1 LRVSVE
7 ESAFATNDRIAAE
20 TRRRLAERRV
30 LAVNLLS
37 APGSGK
43 TSLLEATIDRLRN
56 AVRIGVIEGDVAT
69 TRDAD
74 RVAAHGVPAVQVNTE
89 MLSATCH
96 LDARMVAQALERLP
110 SDRLDLLLIENV
122 GNLVC
127 PAAFDLG
134 EDLKVAVLSVTEG
147 DDKPVKY
154 PKLFREAAVTLI
166 SKMDL
171 LPHCGGDV
179 EAIVANLRAVQPAA
193 EIIRTSVRTGE
204 GLDAW
209 AEWLHQRWTA
219 KCRSAD

>member
-1 LRVSVE
+1 MSID
-7 ESAFATNDRIAAE
+7 ESAFAANDRIAAE
-20 TRRRLAERRV
+20 TRRRLAEKRI

-43 TSLLEATIDRLRN
+43 TSLLEATIERLRST
-56 AVRIGVIEGDVAT
+56 VRIGVIEGDVAT

-74 RVAAHGVPAVQVNTE
+74 RIATHGVPAIQVNTE

-96 LDARMVAQALERLP
+96 LDARMVARALGGLP
-110 SDRLDLLLIENV
+110 GDGVDLLLIENV

-147 DDKPVKY
+147 DDKPLKY
-154 PKLFREAAVTLI
+154 PRLFREAAVTLI

-171 LPHCGGDV
+171 ALHCGCDV

-209 AEWLHQRWTA
+209 TGWLYQRWTA
-219 KCRSAD
+219 KRRSVG